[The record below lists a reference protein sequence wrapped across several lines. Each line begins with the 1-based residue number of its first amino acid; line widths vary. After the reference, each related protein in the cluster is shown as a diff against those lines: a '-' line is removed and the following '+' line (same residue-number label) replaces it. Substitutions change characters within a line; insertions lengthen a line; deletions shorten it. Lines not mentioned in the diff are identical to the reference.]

1 MKLCSVLGGLKGGL
15 LVLQP
20 LFVDIKWLKHSSHGY
35 HGATVF
41 LLLLLWHQ
49 PGINFIE
56 LRLVP
61 EFPFLTC
68 LHLWLLY
75 IIFTS
80 LNMHILIGKI
90 TLKSHSAWDKFVQMP
105 KQQKKPMERQRNMME
120 NLQNGADDIIKIQR
134 RLLCPAQYCSAPLAA
149 DRACESVNGTNDRYE

>member
-49 PGINFIE
+49 PGINFIK

-61 EFPFLTC
+61 EFLFLTC

-80 LNMHILIGKI
+80 LKMHILIGKI
-90 TLKSHSAWDKFVQMP
+90 TLKSHSVSDKFVQMP
-105 KQQKKPMERQRNMME
+105 KQQKKQWKDRETWWKTSKMELMTS
-120 NLQNGADDIIKIQR
+120 LKFKGGSFV
-134 RLLCPAQYCSAPLAA
+134 LLNIVLLLSLLTV
-149 DRACESVNGTNDRYE
+149 RARV